1 MEGTMEILVLLSPF
15 QHIEPLSMKIYD
27 EDEWLKIRRDQGK
40 SALVLNWQ
48 RTYNMTGIGY

>member
-27 EDEWLKIRRDQGK
+27 EDEWLKIIRDQGK